1 MSAVL
6 TKIARQVSRARL
18 DLISLG
24 LKLMN
29 ADILVD
35 APVIAAIKDE
45 NGLRD
50 CLESDCQ
57 VVFILYGNVC
67 NISSIV
73 GKIKEKGK
81 TAIVHMDLIS
91 GLSSKEIAVNFIKET
106 TEADG
111 IISTK
116 PLIVRRA
123 KELGLLT
130 IQRFFII
137 DSIALENAK
146 RQIELY
152 KPDCVE
158 IMPGVM
164 PKILRIMRGFV
175 QMPIITGGLLTDKGD
190 VITALSSGA
199 DAISTTKKE
208 LWEL

>member
-1 MSAVL
+1 
-6 TKIARQVSRARL
+6 
-18 DLISLG
+18 
-24 LKLMN
+24 MN

-35 APVIAAIKDE
+35 APIIAAIKDE
-45 NGLRD
+45 SGLMD
-50 CLESDCQ
+50 CLNSDCQ

-67 NISSIV
+67 NIGNIV
-73 GKIKEKGK
+73 GKVKEKNK
-81 TAIVHMDLIS
+81 IAIVHMDLIS

-106 TEADG
+106 TKADG
-111 IISTK
+111 VISTK
-116 PLIVRRA
+116 PVIVRRA

-146 RQIELY
+146 RQIEVY

-164 PKILRIMRGFV
+164 PKILRLMKEFV
-175 QMPIITGGLLTDKGD
+175 EVPVITGGLLTDKGD

-199 DAISTTKKE
+199 DAISTTKRE
-208 LWEL
+208 LWQM

>member
-1 MSAVL
+1 
-6 TKIARQVSRARL
+6 
-18 DLISLG
+18 
-24 LKLMN
+24 MN

>member
-1 MSAVL
+1 
-6 TKIARQVSRARL
+6 
-18 DLISLG
+18 
-24 LKLMN
+24 MN

-81 TAIVHMDLIS
+81 MAIVHMDLIS

>member
-1 MSAVL
+1 M
-6 TKIARQVSRARL
+6 KI
-18 DLISLG
+18 
-24 LKLMN
+24 MN

-35 APVIAAIKDE
+35 APIIAAIKDE
-45 NGLRD
+45 KGLD
-50 CLESDCQ
+50 ECLKSDCQ

-67 NISSIV
+67 NIGSIV
-73 GKIKEKGK
+73 SRVKEKNK
-81 TAIVHMDLIS
+81 IAIVHMDLIS
-91 GLSSKEIAVNFIKET
+91 GLSSKEIAVNFIKQT

-123 KELGLLT
+123 KELDLLA

-146 RQIELY
+146 KQIEMY

-158 IMPGVM
+158 IMPGIM
-164 PKILRIMRGFV
+164 PKILQIMREFV
-175 QMPIITGGLLTDKGD
+175 SIPIITGGLLTDKKD

-199 DAISTTKKE
+199 DAISTTKTE
-208 LWEL
+208 LWRL

>member
-1 MSAVL
+1 
-6 TKIARQVSRARL
+6 
-18 DLISLG
+18 
-24 LKLMN
+24 MN

-35 APVIAAIKDE
+35 APIIAAIKDE

-146 RQIELY
+146 RQIELH